1 MVTELMRIRRACGLT
16 VGQLAELAE
25 VPLRVEYLC
34 EIGGWVEEED
44 ARKVLNAL
52 SAFTGKYYSLETV
65 SLNIK
70 RKENEDD
77 QEIAQRLP
85 VLPRIARTA

>member
-1 MVTELMRIRRACGLT
+1 MATALMRIRREWGLT
-16 VGQLAELAE
+16 AGYLAQQAG

-34 EIGGWVEEED
+34 EIGGWVDEED

-52 SAFTGKYYSLETV
+52 SASTGAYYSLETV

-70 RKENEDD
+70 PKEMDD
-77 QEIAQRLP
+77 DPESTQRLP
-85 VLPRIARTA
+85 VLPRTPRTA